1 MTGGKVR
8 SNLPLRSLESPARIS
23 RSSMTEDSLVSP
35 RSSSRRRSSN
45 GERGDG
51 AGRGSGSVLV
61 APRVMPHSLEAE
73 EYLLSCCLLDGSDT
87 IAKCLEKKLS
97 GAAFYV
103 PANRIIYEKL
113 VELYQKQ
120 PPVAIEVLAEE
131 LRTTRQLDEIGGLP
145 YLLQVSSRIPTTAQ
159 ADYFIERV
167 RELFLLRQLIK
178 VSTSAV
184 EQCYEFQGGLEEFID
199 KVEQDIFAV
208 TQDRVSDGAK
218 SMKEPTR
225 EAMDVIHKM
234 MMKKGELTGVSSGF
248 KDLDQFTFGFQR
260 QEMIVLAARPSMGKT
275 SLALNMVEAAA
286 MPKRGQG
293 TTVLLFSLEMSAAQL
308 AIRLLCSRAR
318 VNMKLLRDGL
328 LSKNGE
334 EQQRLLQAADEF
346 TKSPIFIDD
355 SSHLTIMELRAKA
368 RRLAARHKLGFIVVD
383 YLQLLSPTD
392 PKVAREQQVAEISR
406 GLKALAKELDVP
418 VLVLS
423 QLNRSAEKE
432 NRTPKL
438 SDLRESGSIEQDA
451 DVVLMLARPRDAD
464 EKFQVAADSAELIVA
479 KQRNGP
485 VGELKLTFLRDITR
499 FENFTP

>member
-1 MTGGKVR
+1 
-8 SNLPLRSLESPARIS
+8 
-23 RSSMTEDSLVSP
+23 
-35 RSSSRRRSSN
+35 
-45 GERGDG
+45 
-51 AGRGSGSVLV
+51 
-61 APRVMPHSLEAE
+61 
-73 EYLLSCCLLDGSDT
+73 
-87 IAKCLEKKLS
+87 
-97 GAAFYV
+97 
-103 PANRIIYEKL
+103 
-113 VELYQKQ
+113 
-120 PPVAIEVLAEE
+120 
-131 LRTTRQLDEIGGLP
+131 
-145 YLLQVSSRIPTTAQ
+145 
-159 ADYFIERV
+159 
-167 RELFLLRQLIK
+167 
-178 VSTSAV
+178 
-184 EQCYEFQGGLEEFID
+184 
-199 KVEQDIFAV
+199 
-208 TQDRVSDGAK
+208 
-218 SMKEPTR
+218 
-225 EAMDVIHKM
+225 
-234 MMKKGELTGVSSGF
+234 
-248 KDLDQFTFGFQR
+248 
-260 QEMIVLAARPSMGKT
+260 MIVLAARPSMGKT

-286 MPKRGQG
+286 MPKRGESH
-293 TTVLLFSLEMSAAQL
+293 TVLLFSLEMSSAQL
-308 AIRLLCSRAR
+308 ALRMLCARAR

-346 TKSPIFIDD
+346 SKAPIFIDD

-392 PKVAREQQVAEISR
+392 PKVPREQQVAEISR

-451 DVVLMLARPRDAD
+451 DVVLMLARPKDAD

-485 VGELKLTFLRDITR
+485 VGDLKLTFLRDITR

>member
-1 MTGGKVR
+1 M
-8 SNLPLRSLESPARIS
+8 A
-23 RSSMTEDSLVSP
+23 EDALVSP
-35 RSSSRRRSSN
+35 RATARRRLAPGN
-45 GERGDG
+45 GRADGDL
-51 AGRGSGSVLV
+51 RSGSLPAGV
-61 APRVMPHSLEAE
+61 PRVMPHSAEAE

-87 IAKCLEKKLS
+87 IARCLEKKLS
-97 GAAFYV
+97 GPAFYV

-113 VELYQKQ
+113 LELYQKQ

-131 LRTTRQLDEIGGLP
+131 LRTSRQLEEIGGLA
-145 YLLQVSSRIPTTAQ
+145 YLLQVSARIPTTAQ

-167 RELFLLRQLIK
+167 RELSLLRQLIK
-178 VSTSAV
+178 VSTHAV
-184 EQCYEFQGGLEEFID
+184 EQCYDYQGGLEEFID

-218 SMKEPTR
+218 AMKEPTH
-225 EAMDVIHKM
+225 EAMKVIHKM

-260 QEMIVLAARPSMGKT
+260 SEMIVLAARPSMGKT

-286 MPKRGQG
+286 MPKRGESI
-293 TTVLLFSLEMSAAQL
+293 TVLLFSLEMSAAQL
-308 AIRLLCSRAR
+308 ALRMLCARAR

-334 EQQRLLQAADEF
+334 EQQRLLQTADEF
-346 TKSPIFIDD
+346 SKSPIFIDD

-392 PKVAREQQVAEISR
+392 PKVPREQQVAEISR